1 MDKKILRKIKRN
13 DSLAALAI
21 RAGGM
26 LVIASVI
33 LILLLIGREALPLF
47 SAPEANVAKR
57 LQLPEVLQNKKTMA
71 VGVDEYLEIAYVV
84 TADGSFV
91 FIDLATGK
99 PLKTLRAD
107 LAHPRCQVVEAQ
119 SVDDKTISLRW
130 SDGQISLERVVFRQ
144 DYDQTGQRFAEIS
157 LKNLAHFT
165 ASLDPVVRSVV
176 RSVVR
181 QGEQG
186 LTLVRQGEN
195 NQLEVVQWLE
205 EEDLFGNRETAKS
218 SFRLSH
224 VHPDD
229 LTAITLDGSGRTLF
243 AGTKGGALLRW
254 DLSTAGR
261 ATLLDKVQA
270 FRDGRQINALRM
282 LMGELSLAVGDSE
295 GEITVWFPAPT
306 EEGEGTKRLQLI
318 HSLSQHDSAVDLLI
332 PSPRNRTLL
341 SLDRDGAL
349 HLDYS
354 TSERHL
360 LSIVEQEAIVLAT
373 LSVRGDAVIGLQQ
386 FTDGPQLTLWNITNP
401 HPEISLS
408 SLFGKVWYES
418 YQQPDWV
425 WQSSSASDDFEAK
438 FSLMPLIYGTLKGTF
453 YAMVFAIPLALFG
466 AIYTSQFGSRR
477 LRNVIK
483 PAVEIMAA
491 VPSVII
497 GFLAALWFA
506 PLLERHFPGFL
517 LSILIVPLAFIL
529 LLILWQ
535 PLRDSSWAKRVEGGH
550 EFIVMAPL
558 LILAVA
564 IGVECGPW
572 FEQVFFAG
580 NFKLWLF
587 GETGLRYDSRNSI
600 VIAFALGFAV
610 IPIIFTITEDALSNV
625 PGSLKAASL
634 ALGASRWQT
643 VWRVVLPSAS
653 PGIFAAVMIG
663 LGRAVGETMIVLM
676 ATGNTPIMEMSI
688 FNGMR
693 PLSANIAV
701 EIPEA
706 PHGDTLYRILFLSAV
721 LLFVLT
727 FVLNTVAEVV
737 RERLRRKYGRF

>member
-26 LVIASVI
+26 LVIASVV

-47 SAPEANVAKR
+47 SSPTANALKR
-57 LQLPEVLQNKKTMA
+57 LPLPAGIERHQLVA
-71 VGVDEYLEIAYVV
+71 VGMDEYLETAYVV
-84 TADGSFV
+84 TNSGHFV
-91 FIDLATGK
+91 FIDLATGQQVK
-99 PLKTLRAD
+99 ELRAD
-107 LAHPRCQVVEAQ
+107 LSQPGNYIVQAE
-119 SVDDKTISLRW
+119 SVDEKTFSFLW
-130 SDGQISLERVVFRQ
+130 SDGQTSLERVTFRQ
-144 DYDQTGQRFAEIS
+144 DYNAAGQRVAEVN
-157 LKNLAHFT
+157 LQTLAHFD
-165 ASLDPVVRSVV
+165 ASPEPVV

-186 LTLVRQGEN
+186 LTLVRQSKT
-195 NQLEVVQWLE
+195 NQLDITQWVE
-205 EEDLFGNRETAKS
+205 EEDLFGNSETNKVS
-218 SFRLSH
+218 YRLSN

-229 LTAITLDGSGRTLF
+229 LTAITLDASGQTLY
-243 AGTKGGALLRW
+243 AGTRKGGLLRW
-254 DLSTAGR
+254 DLSTLGS

-270 FRDGRQINALRM
+270 FRDGREITVLR
-282 LMGELSLAVGDSE
+282 LLIGELSLAVGDSD
-295 GEITVWFPAPT
+295 GEVTVWFPAPT
-306 EEGEGTKRLQLI
+306 EESDGTKRLQLI
-318 HSLSQHDSAVDLLI
+318 HALSQHDSAVEVLI
-332 PSPRNRTLL
+332 PSPRNRTVL
-341 SLDRDGAL
+341 SLDDDGAI

-360 LSIVEQEAIVLAT
+360 LSIVEPEPITLAAV
-373 LSVRGDAVIGLQQ
+373 SVRGDALIGVQ
-386 FTDGPQLTLWNITNP
+386 DAAAGPQLTLWTISNP
-401 HPEISLS
+401 HPEISMS

-418 YQQPDWV
+418 YQQPEWV

-453 YAMVFAIPLALFG
+453 YAMIFAIPLALFG

-506 PLLERHFPGFL
+506 PLLEKHFPGFL
-517 LSILIVPLAFIL
+517 LSLLIVPLAFIL
-529 LLILWQ
+529 LLVLWQ
-535 PLRDSSWAKRVEGGH
+535 PLRDRSWAKRIEGGH
-550 EFIVMAPL
+550 EFLVMAPL
-558 LILAVA
+558 LVLAVA

-572 FEQVFFAG
+572 FEQLVFAG

-706 PHGDTLYRILFLSAV
+706 PHGDTLYRLLFLSAV